1 MKGNKMVEKTDK
13 KDLEMLEQKAEILK
27 AIAHPVRLCILRG
40 LAKQGHS
47 NVGNMQTCLDIPQ
60 ATVSQH
66 LAKMK
71 AVGIIKGKRKGT
83 QVVYTLTNVLDI
95 DQLVKY
101 FL

>member
-1 MKGNKMVEKTDK
+1 MPG
-13 KDLEMLEQKAEILK
+13 KDYAKFEQKAEILK

-40 LAKQGHS
+40 LAEDGES
-47 NVGNMQTCLDIPQ
+47 NVGQMTTCLDIPQ

-83 QVVYTLTNVLDI
+83 QVIYTLTNI
-95 DQLVKY
+95 GNIKELVMN
-101 FL
+101 FLV

>member
-1 MKGNKMVEKTDK
+1 MAEKK
-13 KDLEMLEQKAEILK
+13 SYESLELKAEILK
-27 AIAHPVRLCILRG
+27 AIAHPVRLCILQG
-40 LAKQGHS
+40 LVREGPS
-47 NVGNMQTCLDIPQ
+47 NVGKMQTCLDIPQ

-83 QVVYTLTNVLDI
+83 QVVYKLTSIGNI
-95 DQLVKY
+95 EQLIRT

>member
-1 MKGNKMVEKTDK
+1 MPSKDYEKF
-13 KDLEMLEQKAEILK
+13 EQKAEILK

-40 LAKQGHS
+40 LAQDGPS
-47 NVGNMQTCLDIPQ
+47 NVGKMTTCLEIPQ

-83 QVVYTLTNVLDI
+83 QVIYTLTSVGSIKELIAN
-95 DQLVKY
+95 
-101 FL
+101 FLM